1 MAVVLGSFD
10 TQTDAEGAMDR
21 IKALGLD
28 EGDFSIV
35 VRRGAVDPPPDKDQQ
50 ANTQVDV
57 AVAGGAAGAV
67 LGGFLLGPVGA
78 VVGGLLAGGGLATA
92 LAPHGVSKEEAEAY
106 EHRLHQGRVVL
117 AVRTPTDEIA
127 DAARRSMAESGAEEI
142 EIDRDR

>member
-35 VRRGAVDPPPDKDQQ
+35 VRRGSVDPPPDQDQQ

-57 AVAGGAAGAV
+57 AVAGGAAAGNRTLSITSQGVKISAPFTV
-67 LGGFLLGPVGA
+67 VCGIVDPPGSPAPVNNFG
-78 VVGGLLAGGGLATA
+78 
-92 LAPHGVSKEEAEAY
+92 
-106 EHRLHQGRVVL
+106 GRV
-117 AVRTPTDEIA
+117 
-127 DAARRSMAESGAEEI
+127 SG
-142 EIDRDR
+142 

>member
-10 TQTDAEGAMDR
+10 TQSDAEGAMDR
-21 IKALGLD
+21 IKALGLE
-28 EGDFSIV
+28 EGDFSLV
-35 VRRGAVDPPPDKDQQ
+35 VRKGTADPPPDEDQR

-78 VVGGLLAGGGLATA
+78 VVGGLLAGGGLAAA
-92 LAPHGVSKEEAEAY
+92 LVPHGVTKEEAEAY

-117 AVRTPTDEIA
+117 AARTPTDEIA
-127 DAARRSMAESGAEEI
+127 AAARRIMSESGAEEI
-142 EIDRDR
+142 ETDPHR